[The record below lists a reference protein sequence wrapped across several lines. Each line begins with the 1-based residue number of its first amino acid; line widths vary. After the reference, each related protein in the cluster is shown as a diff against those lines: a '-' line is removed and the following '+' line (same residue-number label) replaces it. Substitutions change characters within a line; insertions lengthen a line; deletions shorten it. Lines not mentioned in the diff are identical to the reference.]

1 MAEVIH
7 LELGAAPPADAS
19 CLVVTRDITG
29 GFYALKPEPDGVF
42 TAPGPLIQPL
52 SEADRSAA
60 IERAKVHADQ
70 NGLRKIY
77 VVS

>member
-7 LELGAAPPADAS
+7 LDLGAAPPADAN
-19 CLVVTRDITG
+19 CLVVTRDVTG
-29 GFYALKPEPDGVF
+29 GFYTLRPNGDDVPAA
-42 TAPGPLIQPL
+42 TPL
-52 SEADRSAA
+52 SQPICEADRAAA
-60 IERAKVHADQ
+60 IERAKTHADQ